1 MDRARFSHN
10 YHPCPLC
17 RASKDDLVT
26 LDDYS
31 LDYFPFA
38 KRTYDDFDA
47 ACRAC
52 EKTVVLSVALHQAIR
67 TNLDYDRRDKGHHG
81 RYLMAAI
88 PGTIL
93 LAGDRLEPS
102 KEIPDTGA
110 GFDNLSSF
118 PTTTT
123 FWKCSAETWVYH
135 RNPLWNRRMGFTYDK
150 RMAVDWLHTIALGI
164 FQFFIMA
171 AMHQL
176 FQADAWGTRE
186 ATEECRNAASV
197 DRMHSELTE
206 HYREQKRNGVNVTE
220 ITDLN
225 ATTFGTKR
233 KPACHLKGAETNHFM
248 PYLDS
253 LLARFHALLPD
264 PDAWQQASASTL
276 RIAALIREHREMFPV
291 YATQEPLPFTPSCGI
306 G

>member
-38 KRTYDDFDA
+38 KRTYEDFDA

-52 EKTVVLSVALHQAIR
+52 EKTVVLAAALHQTIR
-67 TNLDYDRRDKGHHG
+67 TNLDYDRRGKGHHG

-118 PTTTT
+118 PTTAT
-123 FWKCSAETWVYH
+123 FWK
-135 RNPLWNRRMGFTYDK
+135 GFCGD
-150 RMAVDWLHTIALGI
+150 LG
-164 FQFFIMA
+164 
-171 AMHQL
+171 L
-176 FQADAWGTRE
+176 P
-186 ATEECRNAASV
+186 
-197 DRMHSELTE
+197 
-206 HYREQKRNGVNVTE
+206 QK
-220 ITDLN
+220 
-225 ATTFGTKR
+225 
-233 KPACHLKGAETNHFM
+233 
-248 PYLDS
+248 
-253 LLARFHALLPD
+253 
-264 PDAWQQASASTL
+264 
-276 RIAALIREHREMFPV
+276 PV
-291 YATQEPLPFTPSCGI
+291 VES
-306 G
+306 